1 MKHIALI
8 ALMIAL
14 MPLGAPAQWLWVDK
28 DGRKVFSDRAPP
40 SSVSES
46 SILKRPGQA
55 KAAPAVANA
64 EVDTGPASTST
75 AVPGASSPNSASP
88 PKLPRVD
95 KELAEQ
101 KKKAEQLEAD
111 KRKAEEAR
119 VAKEKAENCERAK
132 SAKAGLNAGLRIA
145 RINSKGEREEM
156 NEVARAAEVKRVQSI
171 IESDCN

>member
-8 ALMIAL
+8 ALIISL
-14 MPLGAPAQWLWVDK
+14 MPIGAPAQWLWVDK

-40 SSVSES
+40 STVLEKN
-46 SILKRPGQA
+46 ILKRPGQA
-55 KAAPAVANA
+55 KADPAVDNSVGDASQAPA
-64 EVDTGPASTST
+64 P
-75 AVPGASSPNSASP
+75 SASA

-119 VAKEKAENCERAK
+119 VAQQKSENCDRAK
-132 SAKAGLNAGLRIA
+132 SAKAGLNSGMRIA
-145 RINSKGEREEM
+145 RINSKGEREVMDEA
-156 NEVARAAEVKRVQSI
+156 ARAAEVKRVQSI